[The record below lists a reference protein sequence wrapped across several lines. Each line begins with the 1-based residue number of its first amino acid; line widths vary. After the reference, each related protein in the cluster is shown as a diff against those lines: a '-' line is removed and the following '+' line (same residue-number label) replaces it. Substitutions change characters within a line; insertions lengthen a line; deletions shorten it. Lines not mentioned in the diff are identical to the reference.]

1 MMAYGDALATPF
13 ACAGVAIVITEG
25 MWVAAR
31 RLLRKARSLP
41 RALASLAEGLTYGFA
56 WWLADGLQGLRH
68 RQGQHCA
75 PAEAGTV
82 TEEPPA
88 PLVLA
93 RTAQPSASEITV
105 FDGPFGELRVRPFLE
120 AEHTWSDRGWE

>member
-1 MMAYGDALATPF
+1 MMTYHEAFATPF

-25 MWVAAR
+25 MWVAAK

-41 RALASLAEGLTYGFA
+41 RTLASLAEGLTYSFA
-56 WWLADGLQGLRH
+56 WWLADGVQGLRH
-68 RQGQHCA
+68 HQGQHCA